1 MSVQDETRA
10 PHLTTVLEGHDIDQ
24 SSITRGL
31 YSSDASIYRVV
42 PEGVAFP
49 RTREELIAVARAALA
64 AGVPV
69 TMRGAGTS
77 CGGNAIG
84 TGLVIDVSRHLNRI
98 LDIDPHARTAT
109 VEPGVVQDVLQQAAA
124 PHGLRFGPDP
134 SSSSRCTIG
143 GMIANDACGPRAMG
157 YGRTSDNIVELEVL
171 TGTGDLVTLRSP
183 HADPALATTEPP
195 PALAPLK
202 DLVGAHLGTIRT
214 ELGTFSRMGSG
225 YAMSW
230 LLPEKKFDLA
240 RFMASSEGTLG
251 IITRATVRL
260 VADAPV
266 KQMVALGYPSMAA
279 AADAMPALAR
289 FRPTAAEGMDRRIVD
304 VVVRSKGPDAV
315 PPLPAGDGWV
325 FVELVGDDPA
335 EVRARAEA
343 MVAAADALEAWLVDD
358 PIIVKALW
366 KIRSDGAGLAGVSL
380 ERPAF
385 PGWEDASVPVEHLG
399 EYLRRFDA
407 LLESHG
413 LHGLPYGHFG
423 DGCVHCRIDFPL
435 DQEGGDEAYRVFVE
449 QAADLVASLGG
460 SMSGE
465 HGDGRARSALL
476 PRMFSPEVID
486 LFGQVKAIFDPDN
499 LLNPGVLVDPRPV
512 AADIRVSATV
522 TSPLR
527 TSHPEFVEAV
537 HQCSGVGKCLADG
550 MAGGQVMCPSFQATR
565 DEKDSTRGRSRIL
578 QEMVNGS
585 LVSQGWRSPEVHE
598 ALDLCLSCKGCARDC
613 PTGIDM
619 AAYKTRVL
627 HESYRGRLR
636 PRSHY
641 SMGWLPRWGRLM
653 GRLPGLGA
661 LANLALRVPGL
672 SQAAKWAAGV
682 DQRRPLPTF
691 RSGRGAR
698 RQFARPAPAAGRP
711 RVVVWVDSFVDAFVG
726 QQLASLVQVLESLGY
741 APEVLQQ
748 DACCGL
754 TWITTGQLDGARK
767 QLRTAL
773 DVLHPIAASG
783 TPIIGMEPSCLAVWR
798 SDAPEL
804 LHDDPRVQTVS
815 ESILTLAELIGRN
828 EGWTAPDLAG
838 HTIIVQ
844 PHCHHASILG
854 WQADAKVL
862 AATGAEVIT
871 LGGCCGLAG
880 NWGVE
885 VGHYDTSVAVAQTA
899 LLPALRAHP
908 DAIVLADG
916 FSCRKQVADL
926 EQRDSMSLAQL
937 LATHQDGAGDPQSR
951 TTKA

>member
-1 MSVQDETRA
+1 MSVQDKTRESDLA
-10 PHLTTVLEGHDIDQ
+10 GQHIDR
-24 SSITRGL
+24 SSLTRGL

-42 PEGVAFP
+42 PKGVAFP
-49 RTREELIAVARAALA
+49 RTRDELVDLARAALA
-64 AGVPV
+64 AGTPV

-98 LDIDPHARTAT
+98 LDIDPVARTAT
-109 VEPGVVQDVLQQAAA
+109 VEPGVVQDVLQRAVA

-171 TGTGDLVTLRSP
+171 TGTGELLTLRSP
-183 HADPALATTEPP
+183 HAESPVTGEGPGTEASVPTS
-195 PALAPLK
+195 LNPLK
-202 DLVGAHLGTIRT
+202 DLVAANLGTIRT

-225 YAMSW
+225 YAMTW

-251 IITRATVRL
+251 IITKAVVRL

-266 KQMVALGYPSMAA
+266 KQMVALGYASMAE
-279 AADAMPALAR
+279 AADAMPTVAT
-289 FRPTAAEGMDRRIVD
+289 FSPTAAEGMDRRIVD
-304 VVVRSKGPDAV
+304 VVVRSKGADSV

-325 FVELVGDDPA
+325 FVELVGDDA
-335 EVRARAEA
+335 GEVRGRAEA
-343 MVAAADALEAWLVDD
+343 MVAAAGALEAWLVDD
-358 PIIVKALW
+358 PATVKALW
-366 KIRSDGAGLAGVSL
+366 RIRSDGAGLAGVSL
-380 ERPAF
+380 DRPAF
-385 PGWEDASVPVEHLG
+385 PGWEDASVPVENLG
-399 EYLRRFDA
+399 TYLRRFDE
-407 LLESHG
+407 LLERHG

-423 DGCVHCRIDFPL
+423 DGCVHCRIDFPF
-435 DQEGGDEAYRVFVE
+435 DRDGGDGAYRRFVE
-449 QAADLVASLGG
+449 EAADLVASLGG

-476 PRMFSPEVID
+476 PRMFSPQVID
-486 LFGQVKAIFDPDN
+486 LFGQVKTIFDPDN

-512 AADIRVSATV
+512 AADVRVSATV

-565 DEKDSTRGRSRIL
+565 NEKDSTRGRSRIL

-585 LVSQGWRSPEVHE
+585 LISQSWRSPEVHE

-619 AAYKTRVL
+619 AAYKSRVL
-627 HESYRGRLR
+627 HESYRGRVR
-636 PRSHY
+636 PRAHY

-661 LANLALRVPGL
+661 VANLALKTPGL
-672 SQAAKWAAGV
+672 SHAAKWVAGV

-698 RQFARPAPAAGRP
+698 RQFARSFAQPGRP
-711 RVVVWVDSFVDAFVG
+711 EVVIWVDSFVDAFVG

-741 APEVLQQ
+741 APRVLQE

-754 TWITTGQLDGARK
+754 TWITTGQLDGART
-767 QLRTAL
+767 QLRRAL
-773 DVLHPIAASG
+773 DVLAPIAESG
-783 TPIIGMEPSCLAVWR
+783 VPIIGMEPSCMAVWR

-804 LHDDPRVQTVS
+804 LPDDARVASVAGA
-815 ESILTLAELIGRN
+815 ILTLAELIGRHDD
-828 EGWTAPDLAG
+828 WVAPDLSG
-838 HTIIVQ
+838 HTIVAQ
-844 PHCHHASILG
+844 PHCHHASVLG
-854 WQADAKVL
+854 WAADAKVL
-862 AATGAEVIT
+862 EATGAEVIT

-885 VGHYDTSVAVAQTA
+885 IGHYETSVAVAETS
-899 LLPALRAHP
+899 LLPTLRANP

-916 FSCRKQVADL
+916 FSCRKQVSDL
-926 EQRDSMSLAQL
+926 ERRDSMSLAQL
-937 LATHQDGAGDPQSR
+937 LATHLG
-951 TTKA
+951 

>member
-1 MSVQDETRA
+1 MSAHDTIRNTPSA
-10 PHLTTVLEGHDIDQ
+10 PASLADFEVDRSTL
-24 SSITRGL
+24 TRGL

-49 RTREELIAVARAALA
+49 RDRDELVAIARAALA
-64 AGVPV
+64 SGVPV

-84 TGLVIDVSRHLNRI
+84 TGLVIDVARHLNRI
-98 LDIDPHARTAT
+98 IDIDPVARTAT
-109 VEPGVVQDVLQQAAA
+109 VEPGVVQDVLQQAVA

-157 YGRTSDNIVELEVL
+157 YGRTSDNIIELEVL
-171 TGTGDLVTLRSP
+171 TGTGELVTLRSP
-183 HADPALATTEPP
+183 NADATARDAEPP
-195 PALAPLK
+195 TQLAPLK
-202 DLVGAHLGTIRT
+202 DLVAGNLGIIRT

-225 YAMSW
+225 YALSW

-240 RFMASSEGTLG
+240 RFIASSEGTLG

-266 KQMVALGYPSMAA
+266 KQMVALGYASMAD
-279 AADAMPALAR
+279 AADAMPTVAT
-289 FRPTAAEGMDRRIVD
+289 FSPTAAEGMDRRIVD
-304 VVVRSKGPDAV
+304 VVVRSKGADAV

-325 FVELVGDDPA
+325 FVELVGDDAA
-335 EVRARAEA
+335 EVRGRAEA
-343 MVAAADALEAWLVDD
+343 MVAAAGAMEAWLVDD
-358 PIIVKALW
+358 PATVRALW

-380 ERPAF
+380 DRPAF
-385 PGWEDASVPVEHLG
+385 PGWEDASVPVENLG
-399 EYLRRFDA
+399 AYLRRFDE
-407 LLESHG
+407 LLERHG

-423 DGCVHCRIDFPL
+423 DGCVHCRIDFPF
-435 DQEGGDEAYRVFVE
+435 DREGGDDAYRRFVE
-449 QAADLVASLGG
+449 EAADLVAGLGG

-476 PRMFSPEVID
+476 PRMFSPEVIG
-486 LFGQVKAIFDPDN
+486 LFEQVKHVFDPKG

-512 AADIRVSATV
+512 AADVRVSATV

-527 TSHPEFVEAV
+527 LSHPEFVEAV

-565 DEKDSTRGRSRIL
+565 NEKDSTRGRSRIL

-585 LVSQGWRSPEVHE
+585 LVSQQWRSPEVHE

-619 AAYKTRVL
+619 AAYKSRVL
-627 HESYRGRLR
+627 HESYTGRLR
-636 PRSHY
+636 PRTHY
-641 SMGWLPRWGRLM
+641 AMGWLPRWGRLM

-661 LANLALRVPGL
+661 IANLALKLPGTSHL
-672 SQAAKWAAGV
+672 AKWVAGV
-682 DQRRPLPTF
+682 DQRRPLPVF
-691 RSGRGAR
+691 RPGRAARHDFASRDQGSGK
-698 RQFARPAPAAGRP
+698 P
-711 RVVVWVDSFVDAFVG
+711 VVIWVDSFDDAFAG
-726 QQLASLVQVLESLGY
+726 PQLASLVQTLESAGY
-741 APEVLQQ
+741 APQVLQQ
-748 DACCGL
+748 NACCGL

-767 QLRTAL
+767 QLLTAL
-773 DVLHPIAASG
+773 EVLGPVAASG
-783 TPIIGMEPSCLAVWR
+783 VPIVGMEPSCLAVWR
-798 SDAPEL
+798 SDALEL
-804 LHDDPRVQTVS
+804 LPDDERVPVVS
-815 ESILTLAELIGRN
+815 KAIVTLAELLTRDASF
-828 EGWTAPDLAG
+828 TAPDLSG
-838 HTIIVQ
+838 HTIIAQ

-854 WQADAKVL
+854 WQADAKLL

-885 VGHYDTSVAVAQTA
+885 RGHYETSVAVAETS

-916 FSCRKQVADL
+916 FSCRKQVSDL
-926 EQRDSMSLAQL
+926 EQRDSMTLAQL
-937 LATHQDGAGDPQSR
+937 LATHLVPTA
-951 TTKA
+951 

>member
-1 MSVQDETRA
+1 MSVRDKTLD
-10 PHLTTVLEGHDIDQ
+10 PDLTTALVGHDIDR
-24 SSITRGL
+24 STLTRGL

-49 RTREELIAVARAALA
+49 RSTSELVELSRAALA
-64 AGVPV
+64 AGIPV

-84 TGLVIDVSRHLNRI
+84 TGLVIDVSRHLNQI
-98 LDIDPHARTAT
+98 LEIDPVARTAT

-124 PHGLRFGPDP
+124 VHGLRFGPDP

-157 YGRTSDNIVELEVL
+157 YGRTSDNIIELEVL
-171 TGTGDLVTLRSP
+171 TGTGELVTLRSP
-183 HADPALATTEPP
+183 HADASVGAAEPP
-195 PALAPLK
+195 AALEPLK

-260 VADAPV
+260 VADAPI
-266 KQMVALGYPSMAA
+266 KQMVALGYPSMPA
-279 AADAMPALAR
+279 AADAMPALKQ
-289 FRPTAAEGMDRRIVD
+289 FRPVAAEGMDRRIID
-304 VVVRSKGPDAV
+304 VVVRSKGADAV
-315 PPLPAGDGWV
+315 PALPAGDGWV

-335 EVRARAEA
+335 EVRGRAEA
-343 MVAAADALEAWLVDD
+343 MVAAADATEAWLVDD

-380 ERPAF
+380 DRPAF
-385 PGWEDASVPVEHLG
+385 PGWEDASVPVENLG
-399 EYLRRFDA
+399 SYLRQFDE
-407 LLESHG
+407 LLERHG

-435 DQEGGDEAYRVFVE
+435 DRVGGEDAYRAFVE
-449 QAADLVASLGG
+449 EAADLVASLGG

-476 PRMFSPEVID
+476 PRMFSPEVIA
-486 LFGQVKAIFDPDN
+486 LFGQVKTIFDPDN

-512 AADIRVSATV
+512 AADVRVSATV

-527 TSHPEFVEAV
+527 LSHPEFVEAV

-627 HESYRGRLR
+627 HETYQGRLR

-661 LANLALRVPGL
+661 VANLALKTPGL
-672 SQAAKWAAGV
+672 SHAAKWIAGV

-691 RSGRGAR
+691 RNGRGAR
-698 RQFARPAPAAGRP
+698 REFAAAPPADRP

-726 QQLASLVQVLESLGY
+726 HQLASLVQVLESLGY

-754 TWITTGQLDGARK
+754 TWITTGQLDGAK
-767 QLRTAL
+767 SQLRRSL
-773 DVLHPIAASG
+773 DVLHPIAAAG
-783 TPIIGMEPSCLAVWR
+783 VPIIGMEPSCLAVWR
-798 SDAPEL
+798 SDALEL
-804 LHDDPRVQTVS
+804 LHDDPRTTTVS
-815 ESILTLAELIGRN
+815 ESILTLAELISRHDD
-828 EGWTAPDLAG
+828 WRAPDLTG
-838 HTIIVQ
+838 HTIIAQ

-862 AATGAEVIT
+862 AATGATVIT

-885 VGHYDTSVAVAQTA
+885 VGHYDTSVAVAETA
-899 LLPALRAHP
+899 LLPALRANP
-908 DAIVLADG
+908 EAIVLADG
-916 FSCRKQVADL
+916 FSCRKQVSDL

-937 LATHQDGAGDPQSR
+937 LATHPR
-951 TTKA
+951 